1 MEGISFKKYGGIYYT
16 DEVDFTTEIE
26 AEIIAFTLDAGLI
39 GLRIEQVPTRYYG
52 TETMA
57 IKGTK

>member
-1 MEGISFKKYGGIYYT
+1 MILFKKYGGIYYT
-16 DEVDFTTEIE
+16 NEIDFTTDIE
-26 AEIIAFTLDAGLI
+26 AEIIAFTLDTELI

-52 TETMA
+52 TETIA